1 MLEKIVLKS
10 KDGSLI
16 TITIEGSK
24 NVEYIKSRI
33 ESIFNVGPRNPDYSA
48 EDIYD
53 VNKVNELFGGL
64 FGDIFK
70 EKK

>member
-1 MLEKIVLKS
+1 MIEKIVLKC
-10 KDGSLI
+10 KDGSFI

-33 ESIFNVGPRNPDYSA
+33 ESIFNVKPDYSA
-48 EDIYD
+48 EDIS
-53 VNKVNELFGGL
+53 NVNELFGGL

-70 EKK
+70 GPK

>member
-1 MLEKIVLKS
+1 MIEKIVLKS

-33 ESIFNVGPRNPDYSA
+33 ESIFNVGPRNPDYTD
-48 EDIYD
+48 EDI
-53 VNKVNELFGGL
+53 NKVNDLFGGL

-70 EKK
+70 GKK

>member
-33 ESIFNVGPRNPDYSA
+33 ESIFNVKPDYTD
-48 EDIYD
+48 EDINNVD
-53 VNKVNELFGGL
+53 KLFGGL

-70 EKK
+70 GKK